1 MFGYA
6 GKILVVDLST
16 GGITI
21 RPVQKE
27 LALKYIGGIGFNARI
42 LYDEIPVGADPLGPD
57 NALIFSVGAL
67 VGTPFPTASRTEAS
81 AKSPATNGF
90 GTSNS
95 GAFLGLQLKAAGY
108 DSLLIKGQSDKP
120 VYILIENDKV
130 DILDASFLWGKDS
143 WDSIDILKN
152 KHHGIEIALIGQA
165 GENLVRFASIENG
178 YYDGFGRTGLGA
190 VMGSKK
196 LKAIAVRGT
205 KPIVPADARTL
216 LDLTARGQQMIK
228 RASSYVPFTE
238 YGTMNATIPYGNYNA
253 LSTHN
258 YSRGTLPDWK
268 QRAGKQIVDEYS
280 SRHIAC
286 QSCIIACG
294 HIAEV
299 KEGPYAG
306 TMVKALE
313 ITPTVSYSSNAG
325 LSTQATIKSY
335 ELCQRYGI
343 DLSSSG
349 AVLAFAMELFQKGL
363 LTREEVGYDLE
374 FGDDDAAFHLLEDI
388 VMRRGIGNILA
399 EGVKRAAQNW
409 PGSEVYAMHVKGLEL
424 PMIDP
429 RGRWSTWTLGMLT
442 NIRGGDH
449 LRCRNPVENLR
460 YNENKWDYQRERF
473 GFKKPMYDKL
483 DMPEDLKA
491 QAIDLE
497 SDTVDI
503 AIMSKWAEDLIN
515 LFNSTGVC
523 IRPPVMEAVGP
534 SILAE
539 VYKAATGWDMK
550 PDQIMQSAER
560 AWNLIRLF
568 NLREGE
574 NASDSKFPRR
584 FYQEAQSGNVVDEAK
599 VDELMK
605 NYYKARG
612 WNRETGSPLQE
623 TLEALGLSDPIA

>member
-1 MFGYA
+1 MYGYA
-6 GKILVVDLST
+6 GKILVVNLTTGEITTTSVSKDLAT
-16 GGITI
+16 
-21 RPVQKE
+21 
-27 LALKYIGGIGFNARI
+27 KYIGGIGFNARI
-42 LYDEIPVGADPLGPD
+42 LYDEIPAGADPLGPD

-95 GAFLGLQLKAAGY
+95 GAFLGLQMKAAGY
-108 DSLLIKGQSDKP
+108 DSLLIKGQSSKP
-120 VYILIENDKV
+120 VYILIENEKV
-130 DILDASFLWGKDS
+130 QILDASFMWGKDS
-143 WDSIDILKN
+143 WDSIELLKN
-152 KHHGIEIALIGQA
+152 RYHGIEIALIGQA
-165 GENLVRFASIENG
+165 GENLIRFASIENG

-205 KPIVPADARTL
+205 KPVVPADARDL
-216 LDLTARGQQMIK
+216 LDLTAKGQQLIK
-228 RASSYVPFTE
+228 SASSYIAFSE

-258 YSRGTLPDWK
+258 YTRSTLPDWK
-268 QRAGKQIVDEYS
+268 QRAGRQIVDELS
-280 SRHIAC
+280 NRHIAC

-313 ITPTVSYSSNAG
+313 ITPTVSYTANVG
-325 LSTQATIKSY
+325 LSKEATIKSY

-343 DLSSSG
+343 DLASSG
-349 AVLAFAMELFQKGL
+349 SVIAFAMELYQKGL
-363 LTREEVGYDLE
+363 LTREEVGYELE
-374 FGDDDAAFHLLEDI
+374 FGDDDAAFRLLEDI
-388 VMRRGIGNILA
+388 VLRRGIGNILS
-399 EGVKRAAQNW
+399 EGVKRAAENW
-409 PGSEVYAMHVKGLEL
+409 PGSEAYAMHVKGLEL

-460 YNENKWDYQRERF
+460 FNENKWDYQRERF
-473 GFKKPMYDKL
+473 GFKKAMYDKL
-483 DMPEDLKA
+483 DMPEELKA
-491 QAIDLE
+491 QTIDLE

-503 AIMSKWAEDLIN
+503 AMMSKWAEDLIN
-515 LFNSTGVC
+515 LYNSIGVC
-523 IRPPVMEAVGP
+523 IRPPVMESIGP
-534 SILAE
+534 GILAQ
-539 VYKAATGWDMK
+539 VYKAVTGWDME
-550 PDQIMQSAER
+550 PEQIMQSAER
-560 AWNLIRLF
+560 VWNLIRLF

-574 NASDSKFPRR
+574 KTVDSKFPRR
-584 FYQEAQSGNVVDEAK
+584 FYQEAQSGKVVDEAM
-599 VDELMK
+599 VDSLMQS
-605 NYYKARG
+605 YYQVRG
-612 WNRETGSPLQE
+612 WNSETGRPMEQ
-623 TLEALGLSDPIA
+623 TLDALGLSDL

>member
-6 GKILVVDLST
+6 GKILAVDLST
-16 GGITI
+16 GDITK

-27 LALKYIGGIGFNARI
+27 MALKYIGGIGFNARI

-57 NALIFSVGAL
+57 NALMFSVGAL
-67 VGTPFPTASRTEAS
+67 VGTPFPTASRTEVS

-130 DILDASFLWGKDS
+130 QILDASFMWGKDS
-143 WDSIDILKN
+143 WDSIALLKN
-152 KHHGIEIALIGQA
+152 RHHGIEMALIGQA

-196 LKAIAVRGT
+196 LKAIAIRGT
-205 KPIVPADARTL
+205 QPIVPADARAL
-216 LDLTARGQQMIK
+216 LDLTARGQQLIK
-228 RASSYVPFTE
+228 SASSYVAFSE

-258 YSRGTLPDWK
+258 YTRGTLPDWK
-268 QRAGKQIVDEYS
+268 QKAGRQIVDEFS
-280 SRHIAC
+280 NRHIAC

-294 HIAEV
+294 HMAEV
-299 KEGPYAG
+299 TEGPYAG
-306 TMVKALE
+306 TIVKALE
-313 ITPTVSYSSNAG
+313 ITPTVSYASNAG
-325 LSTQATIKSY
+325 LSKEATIKSY

-343 DLSSSG
+343 DLASSG
-349 AVLAFAMELFQKGL
+349 SVLAFAMELYQKGL
-363 LTREEVGYDLE
+363 LTREEVGYELE
-374 FGDDDAAFHLLEDI
+374 FGDDEAAFRLLEDI
-388 VMRRGIGNILA
+388 VLRRGIGDILA
-399 EGVKRAAQNW
+399 EGVKRAAEKW
-409 PGSEVYAMHVKGLEL
+409 PGSEAYAMHVKGLEL

-460 YNENKWDYQRERF
+460 FNENNWEYQKERF

-483 DMPEDLKA
+483 DMPGDLKA

-515 LFNSTGVC
+515 LFNSIGVC
-523 IRPPVMEAVGP
+523 IRPPVMEKIGP
-534 SILAE
+534 GILAE
-539 VYKAATGWDMK
+539 VYTAHTGWDM
-550 PDQIMQSAER
+550 DSTQIMKSAER
-560 AWNLIRLF
+560 AWNLIKLF

-574 NASDSKFPRR
+574 KASDSKFPRR
-584 FYQEAQSGNVVDEAK
+584 FYQEAQSGKVVDEDR

-605 NYYKARG
+605 DYYQARG
-612 WNRETGSPLQE
+612 WNRETGLPLQE
-623 TLEALGLSDPIA
+623 TLEDLGIVNL